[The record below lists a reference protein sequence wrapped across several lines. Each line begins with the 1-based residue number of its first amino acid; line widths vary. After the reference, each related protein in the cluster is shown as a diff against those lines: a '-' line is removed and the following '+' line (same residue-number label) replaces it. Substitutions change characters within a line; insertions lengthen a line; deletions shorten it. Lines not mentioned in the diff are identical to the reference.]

1 MSCLRQQLWCVLFLL
16 VASPCVFAQ
25 RDTAQPNPAA
35 AEQLFALANQSR
47 AQAGAGRLSW
57 DPALAQAAM
66 KHCMRMVSEGTT
78 LAHRYNGE
86 PDLGPRAEA
95 AGAHFSLLEEN
106 IAIGSYAD
114 QIHQGWLDSPG
125 HRRNLLNPEVDRVGI
140 AVVAA
145 RGVLYAVADY
155 DRAVAALS
163 PEQVESRV
171 ADQVRMGGMKVVRDP
186 QDARAACRVEHGFPR
201 NARGTE
207 PGFVM
212 RWQGA
217 DLNRLPQPLVDK
229 MGSGQYRSAAV
240 GACSP
245 TESSGSFTAYRIAVL
260 LY

>member
-1 MSCLRQQLWCVLFLL
+1 MSCLRQQVLCALFLL
-16 VASPCVFAQ
+16 LASPFLIAQ
-25 RDTAQPNPAA
+25 RDTARPEAAA
-35 AEQLFALANQSR
+35 AEQLFAMANQSR
-47 AQAGAGRLSW
+47 AQAGAPRLTW

-66 KHCMRMVSEGTT
+66 KHCMRMVSEGPI
-78 LAHRYNGE
+78 AHRYGGE
-86 PDLGPRAEA
+86 QDLGPRAAA

-106 IAIGSYAD
+106 IAVGSYAD
-114 QIHQGWLDSPG
+114 QIHRGWLDSPG

-155 DRAVAALS
+155 SRGVASLA
-163 PEQVESRV
+163 PEQVELRI
-171 ADQVRMGGMKVVRDP
+171 AELIRMGGMKVIRDP
-186 QDARAACRVEHGFPR
+186 QDARAACRTE
-201 NARGTE
+201 RGI
-207 PGFVM
+207 PHSGRGADAGFVM

-217 DLNRLPQPLVDK
+217 DLTHLPQPLLDK

-245 TESSGSFTAYRIAVL
+245 LDSSGSFTTYRIAVL

>member
-1 MSCLRQQLWCVLFLL
+1 MSCLRQQLWCVLLPLL
-16 VASPCVFAQ
+16 AVPCLFAQ
-25 RDTAQPNPAA
+25 RETAQPQPAA

-47 AQAGAGRLSW
+47 AQAGAPRLTW
-57 DPALAQAAM
+57 DRSLAQAAM
-66 KHCMRMVSEGTT
+66 KHCMRMVSEGTI
-78 LAHRYNGE
+78 AHRYGGE
-86 PDLGPRAEA
+86 PDLGPRAAA
-95 AGAHFSLLEEN
+95 AGAHFSVLEEN
-106 IAIGSYAD
+106 IAVGSYAD

-125 HRRNLLNPEVDRVGI
+125 HRRNMLNPEVDRVGI

-155 DRAVAALS
+155 EQGVASLT
-163 PEQVESRV
+163 PEQVEVKISELI
-171 ADQVRMGGMKVVRDP
+171 RMGGMKTVRDP

-201 NARGTE
+201 NARSTE

-217 DLNRLPQPLVDK
+217 DLNHLPQQLVDK